1 MITQET
7 NIALKH
13 ALQENVSDDNKKS
26 LWQQK

>member
-13 ALQENVSDDNKKS
+13 ALHENVSDDNKKS